1 MNGNAELATTF
12 EQHRPRLTAL
22 AARMLGSK
30 VEADDALQEAWIRFS
45 GADTSGVENL
55 GAWLTTVVSRVCLNI
70 LQSRRTRSSDL
81 FDADLAATTLN
92 ETEPDPESEAL
103 LADSVGLALLIVL
116 DSLTPTERVA
126 FVLHDMFA
134 LPFEEIAPIIGR
146 TAAATRQLAS
156 RARRRVQQAD
166 ADHGRDRLRQ
176 SRLVD
181 AFLRAARGGDFA
193 ALVEL
198 LDPDVV
204 LRSDAAAVALG
215 VPQEARGAGTV
226 ASLARRARRRAT
238 RAHRRCSGRGRAAP
252 RSAAHSAAIYIL
264 YQQDCRDRDRRSTRI
279 SRDARPRR
287 RRRSKR
293 LSGLFDRTLLA
304 GAHREPE
311 RRVARSC
318 ASSVKVSLTS
328 EPRTRLTQRLFS
340 S

>member
-226 ASLARRARRRAT
+226 ASLARRARGVQPALIDGAPAAVGQRRGQPRIALLFT
-238 RAHRRCSGRGRAAP
+238 FSTNRIAAIEIVAAP
-252 RSAAHSAAIYIL
+252 EYLATL
-264 YQQDCRDRDRRSTRI
+264 DLVVV
-279 SRDARPRR
+279 DAQ
-287 RRRSKR
+287 S
-293 LSGLFDRTLLA
+293 D
-304 GAHREPE
+304 
-311 RRVARSC
+311 
-318 ASSVKVSLTS
+318 
-328 EPRTRLTQRLFS
+328 
-340 S
+340 